1 LAVPANAYGFVVEG
15 PYDVAILRELIPRIL
30 GRDVPVFSRLCL
42 AKVIPNKNL
51 LTFLRDLQDEMQ
63 ERLHKKALKNS
74 QEETEIWRYQKAL
87 VIRDSGGKDP
97 KIIEEELTRKVQE
110 RRWAFSHGVHVCIIR
125 QEVETW
131 LLADVA
137 EGVNAVAK
145 KRGGRAVAEVQGTL
159 EDFEYPK
166 ERLKQ
171 LLSEAKLQYTE
182 QVCAE
187 IARSLRLDT
196 LSYRCPSFLTF
207 KQRVV
212 DC

>member
-1 LAVPANAYGFVVEG
+1 LAVPANAYGIVVEG

-30 GRDVPVFSRLCL
+30 GRDVPVISRPCF

-51 LTFLRDLQDEMQ
+51 LTLLRDLQDEMQ
-63 ERLHKKALKNS
+63 RRLDEKARENL
-74 QEETEIWRYQKAL
+74 QDEMQVWRYQKAL
-87 VIRDSGGKDP
+87 VIRDSGRKDP
-97 KIIEEELTRKVQE
+97 RIIEAELTQKVQE
-110 RRWAFSHGVHVCIIR
+110 RRWAFSHDVHICIIR

-145 KRGGRAVAEVQGTL
+145 KRGGRTVAEVQETL
-159 EDFEYPK
+159 EEIEYPK
-166 ERLKQ
+166 ERLRQ
-171 LLSEAKLQYTE
+171 LLSDAKLEYTD
-182 QVCAE
+182 QVCGE

-196 LSYRCPSFLTF
+196 LSYRCPSFRTF
-207 KQRVV
+207 AQRVL

>member
-1 LAVPANAYGFVVEG
+1 MTHYTSTYGIVVEG
-15 PYDVAILRELIPRIL
+15 PYDVAVFYQLIPRIL
-30 GRDVPVFSRLCL
+30 DRHVR
-42 AKVIPNKNL
+42 VIPHPCYGKENL
-51 LTFLRDLQDEMQ
+51 RKDL
-63 ERLHKKALKNS
+63 LKHL
-74 QEETEIWRYQKAL
+74 ETLEFAAEGRAVEKAL

-125 QEVETW
+125 REVETW
-131 LLADVA
+131 LLADMAAVSGVA
-137 EGVNAVAK
+137 EE
-145 KRGGRAVAEVQGTL
+145 RGGREVAELQGAL
-159 EDFEYPK
+159 EEIENPK

-182 QVCAE
+182 QVCGE

-196 LSYRCPSFLTF
+196 LSYRCPSFRTF

>member
-1 LAVPANAYGFVVEG
+1 VPANAYGIVVEG
-15 PYDVAILRELIPRIL
+15 PYDLAILRELIPRIL
-30 GRDVPVFSRLCL
+30 GRDVPVIPRPCF

-63 ERLHKKALKNS
+63 ERLREKTLKNL
-74 QEETEIWRYQKAL
+74 QDEMEVWRHQKAL

-110 RRWAFSHGVHVCIIR
+110 RRWAFSHEVHVCIIR

-131 LLADVA
+131 LLADVE
-137 EGVNAVAK
+137 EGINAVAR
-145 KRGGRAVAEVQGTL
+145 KRGGRVVAEVQGTL
-159 EDFEYPK
+159 EEIEYPK
-166 ERLKQ
+166 ERLKE
-171 LLSEAKLQYTE
+171 LLSEAKLEYTD

-187 IARSLRLDT
+187 IARLLRLDT
-196 LSYRCPSFLTF
+196 LSYRCPSFRTF